1 MPKRREGSVAITTEN
16 ATDWVARAEDL
27 RGEIERLADST
38 EQRRTLDPE
47 AVELLRDAGL
57 FSIAAP
63 SAVGGAELDL
73 VTQTKVFEALCAADG
88 STGWCLLIGSTSI
101 GLLSTYLP
109 DEAIEEVFDG
119 PHFPIAAGSL
129 QPTGRA
135 EREDGGY
142 RVNGRWKFGS
152 GILHSQWVLAN
163 TVIHKDGKP
172 ETTAEGFP
180 HILTVALPQH
190 LVTTYPET
198 WDVEG
203 LRGSGSCDYSIDDTF
218 ISEKFCFSAPEV
230 GRQRGGDWYSL
241 PVRTLVAP
249 SHHGAAL
256 GLARRA
262 LEEITTLAVD
272 RTRMFTTST
281 IAQRG
286 AFQRDLGRADAQY
299 RSARLLAFDA
309 LRAPLAAAVEGAP
322 AATISVLDV
331 ESRLACAYVTDL
343 AADVVTFAYRA
354 GGGSSLYTSSKLE
367 RCFRDIHA
375 ATQHGMVSDSA
386 YEQAG
391 QVRLAIRPTS
401 LL

>member
-38 EQRRTLDPE
+38 DQRRTLDPE

-63 SAVGGAELDL
+63 SAVGGAELDP
-73 VTQTKVFEALCAADG
+73 VTQTKVFEAFCAADG

-180 HILTVALPQH
+180 HILRGWRRSGVRPRRSAA
-190 LVTTYPET
+190 T
-198 WDVEG
+198 WRSWISPASSWSPTRITAG
-203 LRGSGSCDYSIDDTF
+203 RSWTWASGGC
-218 ISEKFCFSAPEV
+218 SAGW
-230 GRQRGGDWYSL
+230 GRRS
-241 PVRTLVAP
+241 RTAP
-249 SHHGAAL
+249 SNAWTSSRGW
-256 GLARRA
+256 RRSW
-262 LEEITTLAVD
+262 V
-272 RTRMFTTST
+272 S
-281 IAQRG
+281 
-286 AFQRDLGRADAQY
+286 GRWD
-299 RSARLLAFDA
+299 
-309 LRAPLAAAVEGAP
+309 G
-322 AATISVLDV
+322 
-331 ESRLACAYVTDL
+331 
-343 AADVVTFAYRA
+343 A
-354 GGGSSLYTSSKLE
+354 GGRIRTVDLLFTKQLLY
-367 RCFRDIHA
+367 H
-375 ATQHGMVSDSA
+375 
-386 YEQAG
+386 
-391 QVRLAIRPTS
+391 
-401 LL
+401 